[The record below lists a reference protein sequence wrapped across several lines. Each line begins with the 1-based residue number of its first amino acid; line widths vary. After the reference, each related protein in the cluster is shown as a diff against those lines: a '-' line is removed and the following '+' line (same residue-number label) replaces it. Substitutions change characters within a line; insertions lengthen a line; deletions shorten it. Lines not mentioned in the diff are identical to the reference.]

1 MMEETILNSQID
13 DIYNK
18 VMTSV
23 KPLYTKYS
31 YLFESENDFYMFI
44 REQIVLNSD
53 ELTIS
58 KTYVKNVISFVSQE
72 LEDKIYSMLS
82 NEDKVFNFINKFIS
96 TKFDSCSKYS
106 DVIKC
111 FKNLNTFLQKY
122 DYDIPT
128 DIIIKLLNENDSFK
142 NAINMVVEKNH
153 DSIYSGKIDSFT
165 DITVLSQVMEAFCLL
180 NNIELVD
187 SNDFEL
193 DLDVEIKESYKSY
206 LDSIG
211 KIPILTKEEEVK
223 LFNDLKNGDP
233 LAKEKII
240 NSNLRLVI
248 SIAKKYVGWGM
259 EFIDLIQEGNIGLI
273 SAVSKF
279 DCDKGYKFSTY
290 ATWWIKQAIIRSLD
304 KKSRAI
310 RLPVYVCE
318 KLSRYKKATA
328 ELEIK
333 LNRKPTL
340 DEIAKEM
347 KTSLNTVRLIHD
359 VQKDMLSLNDLI
371 GDDEDVELIEVI
383 PNGDIPL
390 EQKVISREMNRKVQ
404 SLFDNCRLTDREI
417 EIIKLRYGFY
427 DEIKTQEEVAKM
439 FGITDER
446 VRQLELRGLRKIRNS
461 DQIVDFACY
470 MDDEDTALE
479 TIDYIKTIDGNDIY
493 KNKSYV
499 RRSGGIRNKYKKDI

>member
-1 MMEETILNSQID
+1 MLELTSLDEQIENILIRAISSI
-13 DIYNK
+13 
-18 VMTSV
+18 
-23 KPLYTKYS
+23 KPLYNKYN
-31 YLFESENDFYMFI
+31 YLFETESDFYSFVK
-44 REQIVLNSD
+44 EQISLNKVDYIKS
-53 ELTIS
+53 ES
-58 KTYVKNVISFVSQE
+58 YVKDITSLISQS
-72 LEDKIYSMLS
+72 LEERVYLMLS
-82 NEDKVFNFINKFIS
+82 NENNALKLINSYISNNF
-96 TKFDSCSKYS
+96 TTLSKYT
-106 DVIKC
+106 DVIKY
-111 FKNLNTFLQKY
+111 FRQLNSFLYKY
-122 DYDIPT
+122 DYDIST
-128 DIIIKLLNENDSFK
+128 EIIIRLLNENVNFKNAIDIIIK
-142 NAINMVVEKNH
+142 KNH
-153 DSIYSGKIDSFT
+153 DIVYSGNIENFT
-165 DITVLSQVMEAFCLL
+165 NITILYQTLEAFCIM
-180 NNIELVD
+180 NNIEIND
-187 SNDFEL
+187 STEF
-193 DLDVEIKESYKSY
+193 DLDVNVESKESYASY
-206 LDSIG
+206 LDSISD
-211 KIPILTKEEEVK
+211 IPILSKEEEVK
-223 LFNDLKNGDP
+223 LFNDLKNGDSI
-233 LAKEKII
+233 AKEKII

-248 SIAKKYVGWGM
+248 SIAKKYVGCGM

-310 RLPVYVCE
+310 RLPVYVCS
-318 KLSRYKKATA
+318 KITQYRKTISV
-328 ELEIK
+328 LEIK

-371 GDDEDVELIEVI
+371 GDDEDAELIEVI

-493 KNKSYV
+493 KIKV
-499 RRSGGIRNKYKKDI
+499 M